1 MFFHFEKTHN
11 RESGEI
17 QFHTL
22 NHSGAVPAAVN
33 PFKTFLIIL
42 RHWFRIQ
49 QFVLI
54 DSGKA
59 IKNEDEPEDLPN
71 VTQLPELRDKV
82 LRGDHSIAGFEY
94 FSFFRF
100 SACFFIE

>member
-1 MFFHFEKTHN
+1 M
-11 RESGEI
+11 
-17 QFHTL
+17 
-22 NHSGAVPAAVN
+22 
-33 PFKTFLIIL
+33 
-42 RHWFRIQ
+42 
-49 QFVLI
+49 LI
-54 DSGKA
+54 DFGKA

-71 VTQLPELRDKV
+71 ATQLPELRDKV